1 MKRKTLTLTL
11 SILACLALI
20 GVGFA
25 SWIISADAI
34 KEAEGNIIVDT
45 VADKTYVVSGS
56 WLDDK
61 SSITFGAPA
70 TMNAHDPWLT
80 DPWLTNDSEGKT
92 ENLTVTYQLTVK
104 YGDNTPATGIKDK
117 ITALVVAPENASY
130 TAAVNGGLIIAP
142 KNATVEETAEG
153 SGIYNITVTY
163 KWGKHFADSAD
174 ATEGVNPY
182 TYYNTKT
189 ATDKLSG
196 TETTYMQDA
205 KTSLETL
212 SKIEASVK
220 FTLNITVVK

>member
-25 SWIISADAI
+25 SWIISADTSTTAQ
-34 KEAEGNIIVDT
+34 GSFIVDT
-45 VADKTYVVSGS
+45 VS
-56 WLDDK
+56 DK
-61 SSITFGAPA
+61 SYTVTGDWKDKKSEIIFSAP
-70 TMNAHDPWLT
+70 TGET
-80 DPWLTNDSEGKT
+80 TSGWLTNDSAKK

-117 ITALVVAPENASY
+117 IITTVSAPADPNY
-130 TAAVNGGLIIAP
+130 TAAVNGGLISAP
-142 KNATVEETAEG
+142 TSATVEETAEG

-163 KWGKHFADSAD
+163 KWGKHFADSAE
-174 ATEGVNPY
+174 ASEGVNPY
-182 TYYNTKT
+182 TYYNGKE
-189 ATDKLSG
+189 ATGKLNGS
-196 TETTYMQDA
+196 ETTYMQDA

-220 FTLNITVVK
+220 FTLSITVKK

>member
-25 SWIISADAI
+25 SWIISADTSTTAQ
-34 KEAEGNIIVDT
+34 GSFIVDT
-45 VADKTYVVSGS
+45 VS
-56 WLDDK
+56 DK
-61 SSITFGAPA
+61 SYTVTGDWKDKKSEIIFSAP
-70 TMNAHDPWLT
+70 TGDT
-80 DPWLTNDSEGKT
+80 TSGWLTNDSAKK

-117 ITALVVAPENASY
+117 IITTVSAHADPNY

-142 KNATVEETAEG
+142 TNATVVEAPEG
-153 SGIYNITVTY
+153 NGKYNITVTY
-163 KWGKHFADSAD
+163 QWGEHF
-174 ATEGVNPY
+174 GKVNPY
-182 TYYNTKT
+182 TYYNLKN
-189 ATDKLSG
+189 ATDKLNGS
-196 TETTYMQDA
+196 ETTYMQDA

-220 FTLNITVVK
+220 FTLSITVKK